1 MNYLDIISQYR
12 ENIAKGFKL
21 SKHYLPEL
29 IIEMPNVD
37 YEHRICYAHD
47 QSKNEFGVFDTLD
60 ADEEAF
66 DKTRQLYFEEELEDP
81 HTNVEKI
88 EDVDFQIK
96 KVKLNE
102 NIDEL
107 LGGYAE

>member
-1 MNYLDIISQYR
+1 MKEVYVVYGNTYFYGYGEYINL
-12 ENIAKGFKL
+12 
-21 SKHYLPEL
+21 
-29 IIEMPNVD
+29 
-37 YEHRICYAHD
+37 
-47 QSKNEFGVFDTLD
+47 FGVFDTLD
-60 ADEEAF
+60 AAEEAF
-66 DKTRQLYFEEELEDP
+66 DKTRQLYFEEDLEDP

-102 NIDEL
+102 IIDEL

>member
-1 MNYLDIISQYR
+1 MKEVYVVYGNKYFYGYGEYINL
-12 ENIAKGFKL
+12 
-21 SKHYLPEL
+21 
-29 IIEMPNVD
+29 
-37 YEHRICYAHD
+37 
-47 QSKNEFGVFDTLD
+47 FGVFDTLD
-60 ADEEAF
+60 AAEEAF
-66 DKTRQLYFEEELEDP
+66 DKTRQLYFEEDLEDP

-102 NIDEL
+102 IIDEL

>member
-1 MNYLDIISQYR
+1 MKEVYVVYGNTYFYGYGEYINL
-12 ENIAKGFKL
+12 
-21 SKHYLPEL
+21 
-29 IIEMPNVD
+29 
-37 YEHRICYAHD
+37 
-47 QSKNEFGVFDTLD
+47 FGVFDTLD
-60 ADEEAF
+60 AAEEAF
-66 DKTRQLYFEEELEDP
+66 DKTRQLYFEEELKDP

-102 NIDEL
+102 IIDEL